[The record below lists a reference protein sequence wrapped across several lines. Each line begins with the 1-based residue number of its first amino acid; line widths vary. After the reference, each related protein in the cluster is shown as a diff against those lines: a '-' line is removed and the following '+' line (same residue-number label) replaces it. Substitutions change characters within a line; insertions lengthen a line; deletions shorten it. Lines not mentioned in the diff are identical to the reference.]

1 MSAPHNQYQEGSLN
15 IPKMAEGISTHPHH
29 SVASLET
36 NMAHVS
42 VGVPP
47 VTLVPDTEPALST
60 GKTDIIDAA
69 IDFTGGIVGRL
80 QCDIHSCHLSDYV
93 LISGANGSRKLHTC
107 N

>member
-1 MSAPHNQYQEGSLN
+1 MVHLFILRMSAPHDQYREGSLN
-15 IPKMAEGISTHPHH
+15 IPKMAEGISSHSHH

-42 VGVPP
+42 VAVPP
-47 VTLVPDTEPALST
+47 VTLVLDTEPALST

-80 QCDIHSCHLSDYV
+80 CSIHSCLTASWSSHS
-93 LISGANGSRKLHTC
+93 
-107 N
+107 